1 MPEGVL
7 RGIRD
12 MFNDNTATKE
22 ELAESI
28 EAGENDSKIISD
40 FEINMQSWKTQSV
53 DIIDEKMREATE
65 KIAIERE
72 RLLAMA
78 LHEGYDGVDIRTGT
92 SVVTDYRDYSTGF
105 EYEVWEDDPPTVD
118 RWDSNV
124 LRYDFRTLDDVE
136 KRMLLARVGVDY
148 YETE

>member
-1 MPEGVL
+1 M
-7 RGIRD
+7 
-12 MFNDNTATKE
+12 T
-22 ELAESI
+22 
-28 EAGENDSKIISD
+28 D
-40 FEINMQSWKTQSV
+40 FEINEDVLETSSV
-53 DIIDEKMREATE
+53 NIIDEKMREATE

-78 LHEGYDGVDIRTGT
+78 LHEGYDGVDIRMDT

-124 LRYDFRTLDDVE
+124 QRYDFRTLDDEE
-136 KRMLLARVGVDY
+136 KRMLLARIGVV
-148 YETE
+148 E